1 MATRDQ
7 LARRQPLTTD
17 NTDTE
22 PEIAQAREGLANQLQ
37 KSRQLDTS
45 SVVHQMMRQ
54 AFYGMFSH

>member
-1 MATRDQ
+1 MAKRDQ

-17 NTDTE
+17 NIDTE
-22 PEIAQAREGLANQLQ
+22 PVIAQACEGLVNQLQ

-45 SVVHQMMRQ
+45 SVVHRVMLK